1 MFVKWL
7 DAGGPTVESD
17 IQPLKLRDLEATGVL
32 QWYNVGFKLDKV
44 GPHHPLKNNKRPA
57 FSFARGACR
66 MREAQTRRVHKVK
79 CEVWITPASS
89 SPTPPRLACR
99 W

>member
-17 IQPLKLRDLEATGVL
+17 IQPLKLKDLEATGVL

-44 GPHHPLKNNKRPA
+44 GPHRPLKNNKRPPRFPSLVA
-57 FSFARGACR
+57 PVECEKR
-66 MREAQTRRVHKVK
+66 K
-79 CEVWITPASS
+79 CAES
-89 SPTPPRLACR
+89 
-99 W
+99 